1 MEELILTNIT
11 QNDNKKSDELL
22 SNRFKLILGVLIV
35 VFFIASAYGVQ
46 RTILST
52 YAGDKVD
59 VTLWFETGAWLSI
72 AFTLAGFGLFKAITG
87 FLTGPSTSRF
97 GIRSVIIF
105 GAGLFTI
112 GSVGLLFSQGDPLF
126 VGFSNSF
133 LGAGEGLLY
142 AGAML
147 YLTNI
152 GEISKRAQ
160 WLGLMELAVYAG
172 YSVGALLSGFFT
184 MISGILETS
193 FLFSVIISSLGFF
206 LALFTVRSVFLS
218 GSQIELE
225 KIRTEIPDEQKKNIF
240 QLLTRPT
247 VVITFLSGHI
257 SKMADSIIVLYLPL
271 VLSHELF
278 GYSLSIEA
286 TGVIISSF
294 TLAWA
299 ITMPFSG
306 RISDSIGRKKPIVFG
321 FLIEAGALFGFSW
334 GFSPFPILFLLSIIG
349 GIGVGLYYPVLPS
362 ISVDITDEEQKSY
375 VIGFFRSFKDLG
387 YFTGPLL
394 AGLVASLWYNDVNS
408 SLGVILR
415 LPLTLAGF
423 ILLFAGLGLFF
434 LVRETRPG
442 WGQFETTL
450 SHAKIVEESVISATK
465 GILIYL
471 EQETIEDTTF
481 RQNLAKNTLRAK
493 ELEVEADSKLE
504 EIVVNTYKTLHKSPD
519 AGNFLRIARR
529 LDRVAGLSLG
539 ALYRLQRIPH
549 ESLPPL
555 IQEKLHDAA
564 IALRSLVRTTVDVLQ
579 VLEIKI
585 DAVSTVYHVIRDRES
600 ELDLLYQIMNR
611 QLFISANYMEYG
623 IWFEIKDVINMIEQA
638 ADSAEDAAEVINILA
653 IKYRT

>member
-1 MEELILTNIT
+1 
-11 QNDNKKSDELL
+11 
-22 SNRFKLILGVLIV
+22 LGVLTV
-35 VFFIASAYGVQ
+35 LFFIASAYGVQ

-52 YAGDKVD
+52 YAGENVD
-59 VTLWFETGAWLSI
+59 VTLWFETGAWLSV
-72 AFTLAGFGLFKAITG
+72 AFTLAGFGLFKAFSG
-87 FLTGPSTSRF
+87 FLSGPSISRY
-97 GIRSVIIF
+97 GIRYVIIS
-105 GAGLFTI
+105 GAGLFTL
-112 GSVGLLFSQGDPLF
+112 GSMVILFSRGELLI
-126 VGFSNSF
+126 VGIGNSF

-147 YLTNI
+147 YLSNI

-160 WLGLMELAVYAG
+160 WLGLMEFAVYAG
-172 YSVGALLSGFFT
+172 YSFGALFSGFLT
-184 MISGILETS
+184 MLTGILEAS
-193 FLFSVIISSLGFF
+193 FVFSIIISSLGLI
-206 LALFTVRSVFLS
+206 LAIFSARSITQT

-225 KIRTEIPDEQKKNIF
+225 KIRTTIPEEEKKNVF
-240 QLLTRPT
+240 QLLSRPT

-257 SKMADSIIVLYLPL
+257 SKMVDSIIVLYLPL
-271 VLSHELF
+271 VLSHNAF
-278 GYSLSIEA
+278 GYGLSIEA

-306 RISDSIGRKKPIVFG
+306 RISDSIGRKIPIIFG
-321 FLIEAGALFGFSW
+321 FLLEAGALFGFSW
-334 GFSPFPILFLLSIIG
+334 GSSPFLILLLLSALG
-349 GIGVGLYYPVLPS
+349 GVGVGLYYPILPT
-362 ISVDITDEEQKSY
+362 ISVDITNEEQKSY

-394 AGLVASLWYNDVNS
+394 AGFVASLWYNDVSQNLS
-408 SLGVILR
+408 IILR
-415 LPLTLAGF
+415 LPLTLASF
-423 ILLFAGLGLFF
+423 ILLFAGLGLLFF
-434 LVRETRPG
+434 VRETRPG

-450 SHAKIVEESVISATK
+450 IHAQMVEESVIAATK

-471 EQETIEDTTF
+471 EQETIDATVF
-481 RQNLAKNTLRAK
+481 HQKLAKSTSRAK

-504 EIVVNTYKTLHKSPD
+504 EIVVQTYQTLHKSPD

-539 ALYRLQRIPH
+539 ALYRLQRIPN
-549 ESLPPL
+549 ESIPPL

-564 IALRSLVRTTVDVLQ
+564 IALRSLIRTTVDILK

-585 DAVSTVYHVIRDRES
+585 DAVTAVYHVIRDRES

-611 QLFISANYMEYG
+611 QLFISASHMEYG

-653 IKYRT
+653 IKYKT

>member
-1 MEELILTNIT
+1 MEESIIPIIN
-11 QNDNKKSDELL
+11 QKNNENSDELL
-22 SNRFKLILGVLIV
+22 SNRFKLILAVLLV
-35 VFFIASAYGVQ
+35 LFFIASAYGVQ

-59 VTLWFETGAWLSI
+59 VTLWFETGAWVSI
-72 AFTLAGFGLFKAITG
+72 AFTLAGFGLFKAIAG

-97 GIRSVIIF
+97 GIRSVITF
-105 GAGLFTI
+105 GAGLFTL
-112 GSVGLLFSQGDPLF
+112 GSVGLLFSQGDPLIL
-126 VGFSNSF
+126 GLCNSF

-147 YLTNI
+147 YLSDI

-172 YSVGALLSGFFT
+172 YSVGALFSGFLT
-184 MISGILETS
+184 MITGVLETS
-193 FLFSVIISSLGFF
+193 FLFSVVISSLGFI
-206 LALFTVRSVFLS
+206 LAIFSVRSLIMS

-225 KIRTEIPDEQKKNIF
+225 KIRTEIPDEQKKNVF
-240 QLLTRPT
+240 QLLSRPT
-247 VVITFLSGHI
+247 VIITFLSGHI
-257 SKMADSIIVLYLPL
+257 SKMVDSIIVLYLPL

-278 GYSLSIEA
+278 GYRLSIEA
-286 TGVIISSF
+286 TGIIISSF

-299 ITMPFSG
+299 ITMPLSG

-321 FLIEAGALFGFSW
+321 FLIEAGVLFGFS
-334 GFSPFPILFLLSIIG
+334 GGTLPFPILFLLSILG
-349 GIGVGLYYPVLPS
+349 GVGVGLYYPILPT
-362 ISVDITDEEQKSY
+362 ISVDITNEEQKSY

-387 YFTGPLL
+387 YFTGPIL
-394 AGLVASLWYNDVNS
+394 AGLVASLWYNDVSTN
-408 SLGVILR
+408 LMVILR
-415 LPLTLAGF
+415 LPLSLAGF
-423 ILLFAGLGLFF
+423 LLLFAGLGLFF

-450 SHAKIVEESVISATK
+450 SHAQIVEESVISATK
-465 GILIYL
+465 GILVYL
-471 EQETIEDTTF
+471 EQEAMDDETF
-481 RQNLAKNTLRAK
+481 RRNIAKNTIRAK

-504 EIVVNTYKTLHKSPD
+504 EIVVHTYQTLHKSPD

-539 ALYRLQRIPH
+539 ALFRLQRIPH
-549 ESLPPL
+549 ESIPPL

-564 IALRSLVRTTVDVLQ
+564 IALRSLVRATVDVLQ

-585 DAVSTVYHVIRDRES
+585 DAVSTFYHVIRDRET

-611 QLFISANYMEYG
+611 QLFISASHMEYG

-638 ADSAEDAAEVINILA
+638 ADSTEDAAEVINILA
-653 IKYRT
+653 IKYKT